1 MKPNLALI
9 LAITAALGALPLATE
24 GSWAKGGGG
33 GHGGG
38 GHGGGGHFGGGHGG
52 ADTSAVVMAA
62 DTTPVVMVGADT
74 SAVAEDEAV
83 TAATPSARREDGI
96 SLRERRWRLGRLG
109 RRLGRL
115 GWLGRSSVLAVS
127 LRRHLLIRAMAV

>member
-1 MKPNLALI
+1 MAEEVMAEVLMV
-9 LAITAALGALPLATE
+9 
-24 GSWAKGGGG
+24 
-33 GHGGG
+33 
-38 GHGGGGHFGGGHGG
+38 G
-52 ADTSAVVMAA
+52 ADTSAVVMAVDISAAVMAADTMPVVMVGADTSPVVMVA

-96 SLRERRWRLGRLG
+96 SLRGTAVAAGRLG

-115 GWLGRSSVLAVS
+115 GWLGGSSVLAVS